1 MIRFDEGTHR
11 HIARHTATRVSTQ
24 PISDR
29 KEQFRQR
36 WLIMISRICKGVIV
50 LLIFTLSPILAGGE
64 VMLLHKA

>member
-1 MIRFDEGTHR
+1 M
-11 HIARHTATRVSTQ
+11 STQ

-29 KEQFRQR
+29 EEQFRQR
-36 WLIMISRICKGVIV
+36 WLIMISRICKGVVV